1 MGKAKSYTKKQM
13 LGKALMYIVLILGAI
28 YTLIPF
34 ATIIITSF
42 RKTKDSVR
50 GPFTWPH
57 EWQIVENYI
66 SAWEMGHFDRYLLNS
81 IFMMVIT
88 VIGTLFV
95 ATLAGYSFA
104 KFRYPGK
111 NVLYYTLLLSMMIP
125 FQTIMLPLYFILRAS
140 KLLNTLTGVA
150 ILGIATG
157 LGFAIMMM
165 RSFFISLPDS
175 LLEAARL
182 DGCSEL
188 GVLLRIVMP
197 NTFPAWASLIV
208 FVAMA
213 SWNNLLAPMIYIFNE
228 EKYPIPYALYA
239 FQSAHTTSYEL
250 LSAGM
255 MISILPI
262 ILIYILFQKNFQ
274 ANLMAGAVKG

>member
-1 MGKAKSYTKKQM
+1 
-13 LGKALMYIVLILGAI
+13 
-28 YTLIPF
+28 
-34 ATIIITSF
+34 
-42 RKTKDSVR
+42 
-50 GPFTWPH
+50 
-57 EWQIVENYI
+57 
-66 SAWEMGHFDRYLLNS
+66 MGHFDRYLLNS

>member
-42 RKTKDSVR
+42 RTTKDSVR

-228 EKYPIPYALYA
+228 EKYPIPYAVYA

>member
-42 RKTKDSVR
+42 RTTKDSAR